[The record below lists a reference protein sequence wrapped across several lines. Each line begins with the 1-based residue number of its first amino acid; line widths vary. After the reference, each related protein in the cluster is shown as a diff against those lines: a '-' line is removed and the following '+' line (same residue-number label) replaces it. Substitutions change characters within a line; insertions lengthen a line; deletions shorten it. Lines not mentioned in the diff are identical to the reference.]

1 MKLSPEEFSALIA
14 EATEQNDTS
23 GTKSGI
29 ASDPDTADS
38 LIAPFRTKYLFHC
51 QDLLGTASITI
62 FDLAQ
67 LYELTPKRAILKGG
81 IVFNGTILHG
91 KIIVDLTTEEVFYN
105 YQTQNPRN
113 KLFIDPSKRDL
124 WNKLVGELRASISA
138 RATQPR

>member
-14 EATEQNDTS
+14 EATSQNDTS
-23 GTKSGI
+23 DTKSGI
-29 ASDPDTADS
+29 ASDTDAADS
-38 LIAPFRTKYLFHC
+38 LIAPFKTKYLFHC

-81 IVFNGTILHG
+81 IVFNGKILHG

-105 YQTQNPRN
+105 YQTQNPSY